1 MTSLWRNREFTLLW
15 TSQSLSDLGNAVA
28 SLAVP
33 LLVLALTGSP
43 VQAGIVATVVQIVDL
58 ACRLPSGVLADRLDR
73 RRTMLGCDVV
83 RLVLWVALGA
93 AVATGRATL
102 VVIIAVAVVDAIGST
117 LFQTAE
123 QASLRSIV
131 PAVQLPAAVARNEAR
146 SYGTSLAGPPLGG
159 LLFGLGHAVPFAG
172 NAVSYLLSLIGVA
185 LIRKPLQGPREQ
197 APASHGAAMAEGVRF
212 VFGHAFLR
220 TVLLIAAPLN
230 FAFTGFLFSVV
241 VILQRHGT
249 APAVIGLAET
259 IVGVGGLLG
268 AFAAPALQS
277 RISFSLLVRAFCWAG
292 AALLAV
298 SSLLTASVLVAVPIG
313 ILVFLAPACN
323 AALFGYQAAIT
334 PDRLQGRVLSVVRL
348 VAMSAAALAPLL
360 SGFVIDAWGGPATIL
375 VFAAAIAGS
384 GIAATLSRAIGT
396 MRPLETVE

>member
-15 TSQSLSDLGNAVA
+15 TSQSLSDLGTAVA

-43 VQAGIVATVVQIVDL
+43 VLAGVVATVVQLVDL
-58 ACRLPSGVLADRLDR
+58 ACRLPAGVLADRLDR
-73 RRTMLGCDVV
+73 RRTMLVCDGV
-83 RLVLWVALGA
+83 RIIAFVGLGL
-93 AVATGRATL
+93 AVAAGRAGIPL
-102 VVIIAVAVVDAIGST
+102 IIAVAVVDAVAST

-123 QASLRSIV
+123 HASLRSIV
-131 PAVQLPAAVARNEAR
+131 PAGQLPAAVARNEAR

-159 LLFGLGHAVPFAG
+159 LLFGLSHALPFAG

-185 LIRKPLQGPREQ
+185 LIRKPLQAAREE
-197 APASHGAAMAEGVRF
+197 APASHGAALAEGLRF
-212 VFGHAFLR
+212 VFGQPFLR
-220 TVLLIAAPLN
+220 AVLLIAAPLN
-230 FAFTGFLFSVV
+230 FAITGFLFSIV

-249 APAVIGLAET
+249 APAVIGAAET

-277 RISFSLLVRAFCWAG
+277 RVSFAVLIRAICWAG
-292 AALLAV
+292 AGLMALSA
-298 SSLLTASVLVAVPIG
+298 LLTASVLAAVPIG
-313 ILVFLAPACN
+313 ILVFLAPAGN

-334 PDRLQGRVLSVVRL
+334 PDRLQGRVLSVVL
-348 VAMSAAALAPLL
+348 MVATSAAALAPLL
-360 SGFVIDAWGGPATIL
+360 SGVIVTVWGGPATIL

-384 GIAATLSRAIGT
+384 AVAATLSPAIGS
-396 MRPLETVE
+396 MRPLESAG